1 MLNMKIKTLKTITF
15 CAFVFCGISA
25 SAQTP
30 VYLDKNQPIKQR
42 VEDALSRMTLQEK
55 INIIHAQS
63 KFSAPGVPR
72 LGIPELWCTN
82 GPMGIVLRSC
92 GMNGIRQ
99 VGPMILAW
107 LFLHFLVWRLHGIP
121 TWLYFIKALEK
132 RLVSATK
139 VYY

>member
-1 MLNMKIKTLKTITF
+1 MKIKTLKTITF

-63 KFSAPGVPR
+63 NLNNS
-72 LGIPELWCTN
+72 
-82 GPMGIVLRSC
+82 
-92 GMNGIRQ
+92 
-99 VGPMILAW
+99 
-107 LFLHFLVWRLHGIP
+107 
-121 TWLYFIKALEK
+121 
-132 RLVSATK
+132 
-139 VYY
+139 